1 MSKKNRSKTLLAG
14 RGRAPSQEDLIRFNE
29 KDRRNSR
36 LEQLRNFNE
45 SEAASRGYAM
55 GSRPVGA
62 GKPEDVRDFMN
73 RMYGSG
79 RRTRT
84 RR

>member
-36 LEQLRNFNE
+36 LEQLRNFNA
-45 SEAASRGYAM
+45 SEAASRGYVM
-55 GSRPVGA
+55 GFRPVG
-62 GKPEDVRDFMN
+62 PEDVRDLMN
-73 RMYGSG
+73 RMYGS
-79 RRTRT
+79 RSRTRT